1 MKRLLVVPV
10 AALALAA
17 TACGGGDKEKAI
29 AEYEITSET
38 TAECEV
44 TYEVPSYDP
53 DQLPSYEE
61 DPAPSSETPETSWDD
76 LDCSTYYKRND
87 DPDCQ

>member
-1 MKRLLVVPV
+1 
-10 AALALAA
+10 
-17 TACGGGDKEKAI
+17 
-29 AEYEITSET
+29 
-38 TAECEV
+38 
-44 TYEVPSYDP
+44 VPSYDP